1 MKRNVILI
9 QLLFCGLLFCLSL
22 IFHAPLC
29 WEFSP
34 EPIFYPQSD
43 LKMLIELV
51 LLVGL
56 SWGMP
61 SYLKINQK
69 LHTAFWSAISL
80 FMHTFRTDQIFGICL
95 RLLAKLHRPPNSIQS
110 VIFFYR
116 YPDLHSYF
124 VFNLPAVDKTTH
136 QKKPLILA
144 LHTSHLARHHYTGL
158 VLGINRIFNQ
168 TRFPSV

>member
-22 IFHAPLC
+22 IFYALYVGNSH
-29 WEFSP
+29 P
-34 EPIFYPQSD
+34 EPIVYPQSD

-56 SWGMP
+56 SWGMCRAI
-61 SYLKINQK
+61 LKSNQK
-69 LHTAFWSAISL
+69 ITYCSL
-80 FMHTFRTDQIFGICL
+80 VCSFIVHTFRTDQIFGICL

-124 VFNLPAVDKTTH
+124 VFNLPAVDKTTYP
-136 QKKPLILA
+136 QKPLILT
-144 LHTSHLARHHYTGL
+144 LHTSHLAHHNYTGH
-158 VLGINRIFNQ
+158 VLGINRIF
-168 TRFPSV
+168 